1 MYVQLATTRGV
12 KRRLVEQEAHWK
24 WDVTTALY
32 WLESSGTKTSICVDC
47 SASTLRSFGS
57 SAIETDEFSWLCN
70 QYMPARV
77 LVRGGGE
84 AVIDKILEIKNFI
97 VHSGSLLL
105 NLVNYWMR
113 KLQNDKQ
120 KHFKKKIYT
129 YVEKWH
135 IFFAY
140 NLVTD
145 YQRSFVPS
153 VMFVNKKPVCTVA
166 VLAAAQSSFFGG
178 FFKNALCHF
187 ILHN

>member
-1 MYVQLATTRGV
+1 MGRDYSSVLIRKLRYKNKHLCWLFCVNTEKLWKFRHWNWWVFLIVQSVHACM
-12 KRRLVEQEAHWK
+12 
-24 WDVTTALY
+24 
-32 WLESSGTKTSICVDC
+32 CV
-47 SASTLRSFGS
+47 G
-57 SAIETDEFSWLCN
+57 E
-70 QYMPARV
+70 
-77 LVRGGGE
+77 GGGE

-166 VLAAAQSSFFGG
+166 VLAAAQSSFFGV